1 MRILSPAARLCSF
14 VLRSSRST
22 MSTVSIHPPP
32 PPSTATL
39 RGLSIQSHTVH
50 GYVGNKAATFP
61 LQCLGVNVDA
71 INTVTTLTTPVTTPP
86 NSGPFHSYIGSV
98 AGSHHNP

>member
-1 MRILSPAARLCSF
+1 MHILAPAARLCSF
-14 VLRSSRST
+14 VLRSSRSAMLS
-22 MSTVSIHPPP
+22 MSTLSIHPPTP
-32 PPSTATL
+32 PPPTATL

-71 INTVTTLTTPVTTPP
+71 INTVTTNLNFIP
-86 NSGPFHSYIGSV
+86 
-98 AGSHHNP
+98 

>member
-1 MRILSPAARLCSF
+1 MRIVSAARLYSF

-22 MSTVSIHPPP
+22 MSTS
-32 PPSTATL
+32 STTTTPTL

-71 INTVTTLTTPVTTPP
+71 INTVTITTTLPT
-86 NSGPFHSYIGSV
+86 S
-98 AGSHHNP
+98 